1 MLGIGVMIQQLDGN
15 AKSVRLFC
23 EALNKTI
30 IAIRLGEDEALHFAF
45 FDGSKIRLVDTG
57 QSCCE
62 ARYMRTDDKL
72 EEYVGAV
79 LLGAE
84 VCNGPSIED
93 GESHDTEF
101 LKVQT
106 SKGEFTM
113 VSHVEHNGY
122 YGGFSIEVQEDK

>member
-1 MLGIGVMIQQLDGN
+1 MIQQLRGN
-15 AKSVRLFC
+15 EQSVDAFTKAVGKVITGLRLGDN
-23 EALNKTI
+23 EAL
-30 IAIRLGEDEALHFAF
+30 RFEFA
-45 FDGSKIRLVDTG
+45 DGSKMQLVDTG

-72 EEYVGAV
+72 EEYLGAI
-79 LLGAE
+79 LIGAE
-84 VCNGPSIED
+84 VASGPNVGDEY
-93 GESHDTEF
+93 GESHETEF

-122 YGGFSIEVQEDK
+122 YGGFAIEAQEVV